1 MVSPMKPDPNLEP
14 PNLNPPESIPN
25 NHPQLLETL
34 KEAQEVESPTKTKLN
49 PQDQGP
55 RLTTIPNHI
64 RQLNISK
71 SDQDS
76 ATVISM
82 KQIRE
87 QTVPKNP
94 QAMEEYGFRENNLQ
108 VEPMR
113 PLMRGYCSTLTLQG
127 RQKGLYSNGGQSE
140 GDYCEISMT
149 NG

>member
-1 MVSPMKPDPNLEP
+1 MVIPMKPDPSLEP
-14 PNLNPPESIPN
+14 PNLNPPESISN
-25 NHPQLLETL
+25 SHPQPLETL

-49 PQDQGP
+49 LQDSP

-71 SDQDS
+71 PDQDS

-82 KQIRE
+82 KQIRD
-87 QTVPKNP
+87 QTAPKNP
-94 QAMEEYGFRENNLQ
+94 QEEFGFRENNLQ

-127 RQKGLYSNGGQSE
+127 RQKGLYSNGGQLD
-140 GDYCEISMT
+140 GDYCEISMA